1 MAGNPHRWW
10 VLLAILLLPGIDVPA
25 AEGAIYKCTKNGAVA
40 YQSMPCP
47 AGSDAVEVSR
57 SRNDGLAGCYE
68 VAFAP
73 GDSGQP
79 STEWFQVAKTGAGLE
94 LRPRKRDLNGV
105 ERVLPGMPLKAA
117 TDLELRELS
126 AAFGLELFEGVS
138 AAGDG
143 PNYKP
148 VGLYRGRTQD
158 GEILYFAYFFFAN
171 GRALRIPCPR

>member
-1 MAGNPHRWW
+1 MAGSLHARLA
-10 VLLAILLLPGIDVPA
+10 LLALFLLPGVDAPG
-25 AEGAIYKCTKNGAVA
+25 AERAIYKCTRNGEVA
-40 YQSMPCP
+40 YQSVPCP

-68 VAFAP
+68 VALAP

-79 STEWFQVAKTGAGLE
+79 STEWFQISKTSAGLE
-94 LRPRKRDLNGV
+94 LRPRSRAAEGAG
-105 ERVLPGMPLKAA
+105 RTRPGMPLKVA

-126 AAFGLELFEGVS
+126 AAFGLEMFEGVN
-138 AAGDG
+138 AAGNG

-148 VGLYRGRTQD
+148 VGLYRGRSKD